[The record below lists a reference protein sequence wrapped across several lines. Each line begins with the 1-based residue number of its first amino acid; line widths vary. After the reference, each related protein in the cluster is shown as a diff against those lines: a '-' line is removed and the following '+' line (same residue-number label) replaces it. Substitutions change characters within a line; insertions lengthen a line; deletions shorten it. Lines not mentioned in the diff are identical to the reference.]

1 MVSKRHS
8 KQTLMERFNDALWVI
23 SEEGMK
29 CPVEGDSN
37 TASKSSLR
45 LLA

>member
-8 KQTLMERFNDALWVI
+8 KQTLTGPFDDALWII

-29 CPVEGDSN
+29 YPVEGDSN
-37 TASKSSLR
+37 TALKSSLR
-45 LLA
+45 WVA